1 MTEGTSCLDI
11 KKEQKDWK
19 ARLLKSLCWKGF
31 KNWILTTKLNWH
43 WWPLLVTKKHNEKNV
58 LAECAVPGKKS
69 QKLTASCIDL
79 WEIVKNLNENNVKW
93 QAYYLSRGKWNENQ
107 MFQCCINIKWNG
119 EVNDYSLYLINVDRQ
134 SNNLTQKKKNT
145 ASETFRKNF
154 LK

>member
-1 MTEGTSCLDI
+1 MDFNNQTQLTLMASASY
-11 KKEQKDWK
+11 KKTQWK
-19 ARLLKSLCWKGF
+19 KCPGRMCCSW
-31 KNWILTTKLNWH
+31 
-43 WWPLLVTKKHNEKNV
+43 
-58 LAECAVPGKKS
+58 GKKS
-69 QKLTASCIDL
+69 QKLTVSYIDL

-154 LK
+154 LKLSRLSFQFGMKPLAVGQERVSF